1 MAPVEGPI
9 RGTLYFSRTGIA
21 ASFVGV
27 PRERKQ
33 GKHLLLFD
41 QLPDD
46 FGGSFRIESVIH
58 GFEHDLAAM
67 HSALGIYRVEIHLC
81 PRGEFLDRS
90 GHRAGEACGLPNDYL
105 VCRHPD
111 LGRGTAGQKK
121 CCSGRRVLDQTF
133 MYGHDLAPGAVGCES
148 RTPLAPAWTENS
160 KLEPLRR
167 KYESAALE

>member
-9 RGTLYFSRTGIA
+9 SGTLYFSRTNRGLVCRRPA
-21 ASFVGV
+21 GK
-27 PRERKQ
+27 EQ

-41 QLPDD
+41 QLADD

-67 HSALGIYRVEIHLC
+67 HSALGIYRVEIHLG

-90 GHRAGEACGLPNDYL
+90 GHRAGEACGLPDDYL

-111 LGRGTAGQKK
+111 LGHGTAGQKK

-133 MYGHDLAPGAVGCES
+133 MYGHELALGAVGCGS
-148 RTPLAPAWTENS
+148 RTA
-160 KLEPLRR
+160 LRSSVDG
-167 KYESAALE
+167 E